1 VSTPTLE
8 NSRTPVWVWLLPAL
22 AAVLLFWRVL
32 GAEFLYDDLEL
43 IRDNPAMADWS
54 TFWRAFQVPFWQLAS
69 IQETHN
75 GFYRP
80 VGGAAFVT
88 LYHLGGGRPMAFH
101 AASLLVHAMC
111 SAMVAM
117 LATRIG
123 LSRGVAVFAGLFFA
137 IYGGHVEAIAWAS
150 ALPDL
155 LATLFSILAL
165 WAFLGSRL
173 IWAGLF
179 LLLAMLS
186 KEAAYA
192 TWLLMIGMAI
202 WRGGGKIPQQ
212 RQVQQVRSR
221 TLPALAV
228 FLTVGTVVY
237 LARYLAFDGPA
248 AGFDIQTTHHR
259 LSGEHQ
265 LILSLGLIWQYLE
278 FLVWPIPSHPF
289 QPLRLDLSPTD
300 WALGGPALF
309 GALLTLAAAIWWM
322 VRGAKRPLILVGL
335 GTLFAGL
342 APVLNTKA
350 IGRFPFEERFAYLPS
365 VGFAL
370 LFAATAI
377 WLIQKAR
384 VLHKNAGP
392 LLAAAAVASLIGAS
406 LYTAFTVTPHWNNE
420 SEFFTWAKRMS
431 PDQMTPYL
439 GSARVKLTLAET
451 FPDRSPQ
458 RTAYAESAFRD
469 YERSLQVDPD
479 KVLVSVLERERG
491 NVGQANALFLA
502 GDFQTAEAVYRETL
516 KGYPRSTSA
525 HYGLSS
531 CLLYKA
537 EVLAQ
542 AQKWDQLFGIWED
555 ALFHAQESING
566 PYTKAGAYHNKSVA
580 LYQLKR
586 PDEAMAPAL
595 QSVALEPSN
604 YTFVTHLAELY
615 FIRQDWESMIQVL
628 ESFVAAA
635 PPGQFRDEARKAALE
650 IRTNLDQLKAGAI
663 PPPAGSGSGK

>member
-8 NSRTPVWVWLLPAL
+8 NPRTPVWVWLLPAL

-32 GAEFLYDDLEL
+32 GADFLYDDLEL

-88 LYHLGGGRPMAFH
+88 LYHLGGGSPMAFH
-101 AASLLVHAMC
+101 AASLAVHALC
-111 SAMVAM
+111 SAMVAL
-117 LATRIG
+117 LAIRIG
-123 LSRGVAVFAGLFFA
+123 LAPVVALFAGLVFA
-137 IYGGHVEAIAWAS
+137 THGGHVEAIAWVS

-155 LATLFSILAL
+155 LATLFSVIAL

-173 IWAGLF
+173 VWAGVF
-179 LLLAMLS
+179 ILLAMLS

-192 TWLLMIGMAI
+192 TWLLMIGMAL
-202 WRGGGKIPQQ
+202 WRGGGKLSQI
-212 RQVQQVRSR
+212 RSK
-221 TLPALAV
+221 TPAALLV
-228 FLTVGTVVY
+228 LLTAGAAVY
-237 LARYLAFDGPA
+237 LLRFNAFGEAA
-248 AGFDIQTTHHR
+248 AGFDIQTTHHG
-259 LSGEHQ
+259 LSNLHQ
-265 LILSLGLIWQYLE
+265 FLLSLSLIGRYLQ
-278 FLVWPIPSHPF
+278 FLLWPVPSYPF
-289 QPLRLDLSPTD
+289 QPLRLDIGPGD
-300 WALGGPALF
+300 FALWGPALA
-309 GALLTLAAAIWWM
+309 GGLLTLTAAVYWM
-322 VRGAKRPLILVGL
+322 WRGTRRPLILVGI
-335 GTLFAGL
+335 GILFAGL

-370 LFAATAI
+370 AF
-377 WLIQKAR
+377 
-384 VLHKNAGP
+384 
-392 LLAAAAVASLIGAS
+392 AAAAVYLVRKARKVRPGSGPVLATLAVASLMSGS
-406 LYTAFTVTPHWNNE
+406 LYSAITVTPHWNNE
-420 SEFFTWAKRMS
+420 SEFFTWAMQKS

-439 GSARVKLTLAET
+439 GSARVKLTLAEQ

-469 YERSLQVDPD
+469 YQRSLKVDSA

-502 GDFQTAEAVYRETL
+502 GDFLTAEAVYRKTL
-516 KGYPRSTSA
+516 ERWPLSTSA

-537 EVLAQ
+537 EVYAQ

-555 ALFHAQESING
+555 ALFHSQASIDG
-566 PYTKAGAYHNKSVA
+566 TRPKAGAFFNKSVA
-580 LYQLKR
+580 LYQLQR
-586 PDEAMAPAL
+586 PQEAMGPAL
-595 QSVALEPSN
+595 HAVALEPTN
-604 YTFVTHLAELY
+604 YDFVTHLVELY
-615 FIRQDWESMIQVL
+615 FIRSDWEAVIQVL
-628 ESFVAAA
+628 ENYVQVG
-635 PPGQFRDEARKAALE
+635 PPGPLRDEARASAQEFREKLPE
-650 IRTNLDQLKAGAI
+650 LKAGALA
-663 PPPAGSGSGK
+663 PPTGSRSGR